1 MKLSLVVA
9 IHVVE
14 ASAQEATATRDS
26 AAIHIKDAEDQ
37 AALVERE
44 ARERGLR
51 VEVENLMVLASTRED
66 AEDLVQKI
74 TLHEGELAKAH
85 RAREV
90 AEENSCGLSN
100 TVNDD

>member
-1 MKLSLVVA
+1 
-9 IHVVE
+9 
-14 ASAQEATATRDS
+14 
-26 AAIHIKDAEDQ
+26 
-37 AALVERE
+37 
-44 ARERGLR
+44 
-51 VEVENLMVLASTRED
+51 VENLMVLTSTRED
-66 AEDLVQKI
+66 AEGLVQKI